1 MTERSNLIAF
11 LSVVAAIVALAIIAA
26 WKGTQTDLAIMTG
39 LIGVLGTF
47 RPAPRQAAVGPNENV
62 NVNQSTTEPTT

>member
-47 RPAPRQAAVGPNENV
+47 RPAPRQAPNVGPNENV
-62 NVNQSTTEPTT
+62 NLNQEPTS